1 MPPHRGGLRGES
13 VPVEGRLAAGQLHLG
28 QLREGADRVV
38 FAECLGADAA
48 HVGALDIHCAAR
60 AGAIMPQQ
68 NRATARQRLD
78 ALHKT
83 RLVELAAAVVVE
95 GAAKAPRGVVLEPAY
110 EGGENQNQTES
121 RERRR

>member
-1 MPPHRGGLRGES
+1 M
-13 VPVEGRLAAGQLHLG
+13 AAGELHLG
-28 QLREGADRVV
+28 QLREGTDRVV

-48 HVGALDIHCAAR
+48 HVGALDIHSAAR
-60 AGAIMPQQ
+60 AGAIMTQQ

-78 ALHKT
+78 ALHKA

-110 EGGENQNQTES
+110 EGGENQQEMEMMMMRRR
-121 RERRR
+121 RER